1 MKRNL
6 LVALAM
12 VFSASAYSQFYVAV
26 SGGYGFEAN
35 PKVLGKEVN
44 KTGVNELKGSYGA
57 GFQSQIRGGYFFTKR
72 IGAEVAVG
80 YLHGKELQTYK
91 IDRDFPMGGINGNI
105 KTDITAQ
112 GRAFGASLA
121 AIYNVTKNIYARAG
135 VVTKIG
141 GKTEVFTNFDLSLT
155 GREAK
160 AEIKNNL
167 HGKIPFGF
175 IGGLGYKFKLTDK
188 VSAFIEGEYL
198 NINVGRKTSKLDSFS
213 ATYNGKAISK
223 EIFANSLKG
232 FAGSNPAL
240 APIADQLTP
249 LLQEEYDWSDKN
261 APDAPYS
268 SVGVNVGLIF
278 HL

>member
-35 PKVLGKEVN
+35 PKVLGKEIN

-80 YLHGKELQTYK
+80 YLHGKELQTNKLDINTK
-91 IDRDFPMGGINGNI
+91 IGEVKLDM
-105 KTDITAQ
+105 TAQ

-141 GKTEVFTNFDLSLT
+141 GKTEVFTSFDLPVPKHH
-155 GREAK
+155 AK

>member
-80 YLHGKELQTYK
+80 YLHGKELQTYSVS
-91 IDRDFPMGGINGNI
+91 NGVGL
-105 KTDITAQ
+105 DITAQ

-121 AIYNVTKNIYARAG
+121 AIYNVTKNIYVRAG

-141 GKTEVFTNFDLSLT
+141 GKTEVFTSFDLPVPKHH
-155 GREAK
+155 AK

-223 EIFANSLKG
+223 EVFANSLKG